1 MKSVITAIGA
11 LSLAVSAAHADPVPP
26 TSPAQDHH
34 ASAAQTYTVAAT
46 AHRVRQDKFEPND
59 WATNRGAGTSRSN
72 DANDG

>member
-11 LSLAVSAAHADPVPP
+11 LALA
-26 TSPAQDHH
+26 
-34 ASAAQTYTVAAT
+34 ASAAQAAPLGAVASDPARAASVPHAYTVVAA
-46 AHRVRQDKFEPND
+46 RQEPREKFVPND

>member
-11 LSLAVSAAHADPVPP
+11 LSLAASAAHAATINADTPARAPAIVATQSHVHVSARDYAREKFDP
-26 TSPAQDHH
+26 
-34 ASAAQTYTVAAT
+34 
-46 AHRVRQDKFEPND
+46 KE